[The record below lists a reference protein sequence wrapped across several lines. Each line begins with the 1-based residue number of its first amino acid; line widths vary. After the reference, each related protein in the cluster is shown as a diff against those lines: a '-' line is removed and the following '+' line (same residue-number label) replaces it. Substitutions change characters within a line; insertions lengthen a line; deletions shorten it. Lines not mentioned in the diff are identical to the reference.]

1 MPGPLQ
7 DVQAVQLA
15 APAAEAY
22 VEPDA
27 HAVQVEAPFA
37 AYVPATHCVQV
48 TLVLGPLP
56 LFEKPLLQVHVASAV
71 GAHGARGAWPTPL
84 QDVQGEQVGGFGLA
98 PAAGSK

>member
-15 APAAEAY
+15 APAMEAY

-56 LFEKPLLQVHVASAV
+56 LFEKPLLQVHVVSAV
-71 GAHGARGAWPTPL
+71 GVHAARRAWPATL
-84 QDVQGEQVGGFGLA
+84 QDVQSEQAGFALA
-98 PAAGSK
+98 PV